1 MNIAMS
7 IFKLLGS
14 LALFLFGMS
23 MMSENLQKVAG
34 EKLRS
39 FLAMMTS
46 NAFKR
51 VLTGLTVTACIQ
63 SSAATTLMVVSFVN
77 AGLLTL
83 AQSIGVIMGANIG
96 TTVSAWLFALIGFSG
111 GVATIAIPLIAV
123 GFVITMGKSK
133 KRKSLGL
140 MIMGFAIMFLGLS
153 MVQTSVDPA
162 ILEKV
167 KELINGWSRFGFW
180 SVLICVLIG
189 TLVTIMLQSSAAT
202 MALTLMM
209 CSNGLNFELGAALV
223 LGENIGT
230 TLTANMAASVA
241 NISARRAAAGH
252 AFFNLFGVL
261 WVLFLYHPFLW
272 VVSKVIMAFGLD
284 NPLVSGASTFSIL
297 CSIAMVHTLFNISN
311 TCILVGF
318 TNKIVAFVTRLL
330 PGKPEDEE
338 YRLQY
343 IHGGP
348 LSTAELSLGQAKSEI
363 LHFVKICREQYE
375 LARESIN
382 TTDPEKFDELYHK
395 LEHYEQITDKI
406 EFEIAKYLNEVSE
419 WDLSEESA
427 RRIQAMF
434 KVISEL
440 ESIGDSGFN
449 IGRILQRRN
458 IHNATFDEDM
468 VTRLGFMMDLI
479 FKGFDV
485 MEKNLEL
492 GYTGISDISNAQ
504 DVEQEINEYRNNLKE
519 EHLLNLENNTYS
531 YLTGTYYVDM
541 INEFE
546 HVGDFM
552 INISEAIIEIK

>member
-1 MNIAMS
+1 M
-7 IFKLLGS
+7 
-14 LALFLFGMS
+14 
-23 MMSENLQKVAG
+23 
-34 EKLRS
+34 
-39 FLAMMTS
+39 
-46 NAFKR
+46 
-51 VLTGLTVTACIQ
+51 
-63 SSAATTLMVVSFVN
+63 
-77 AGLLTL
+77 
-83 AQSIGVIMGANIG
+83 IMGANIG
-96 TTVSAWLFALIGFSG
+96 TTVSAWLFALVGFSG
-111 GVATIAIPLIAV
+111 GVATVAIPLIAV
-123 GFVITMGKSK
+123 GFIITMGKSK
-133 KRKSLGL
+133 KRKSLGM

-180 SVLICVLIG
+180 SVLICVFIG
-189 TLVTIMLQSSAAT
+189 TVITIMLQSSAAT

-261 WVLFLYHPFLW
+261 WVLILYHPFLW
-272 VVSKVIMAFGLD
+272 VVSRVIMALGLD

-297 CSIAMVHTLFNISN
+297 CSIAMVHTLFNVSN
-311 TCILVGF
+311 TAILVGF
-318 TNKIVAFVTRLL
+318 TNKIVKFVTKLL
-330 PGKPEDEE
+330 PGKPEDEG

-343 IHGGP
+343 IQGGP
-348 LSTAELSLGQAKSEI
+348 LSTAELSLGQAKGEI
-363 LHFVKICREQYE
+363 LHLLEICREQYGY
-375 LARESIN
+375 ARQSI
-382 TTDPEKFDELYHK
+382 TETDPEKFDELYHK
-395 LEHYEQITDKI
+395 LEHYEQVTDKI
-406 EFEIAKYLNEVSE
+406 EFEIAKYLNDVAE

-449 IGRILQRRN
+449 FGRILQRRN
-458 IHNATFDEDM
+458 IHNASFDESM
-468 VTRLGFMMDLI
+468 TTKLGFMMDLLD
-479 FKGFDV
+479 KGFDV
-485 MEKNLEL
+485 MQKNLEL
-492 GYTGISDISNAQ
+492 GYENITDISNAQ

-531 YLTGTYYVDM
+531 YLTGVYYIDM
-541 INEFE
+541 INECE

>member
-51 VLTGLTVTACIQ
+51 ILTGLTVTACIQ

-261 WVLFLYHPFLW
+261 WVLILYHPFLW
-272 VVSKVIMAFGLD
+272 VVSKVIMALGLD

-504 DVEQEINEYRNNLKE
+504 DVEQ
-519 EHLLNLENNTYS
+519 
-531 YLTGTYYVDM
+531 
-541 INEFE
+541 
-546 HVGDFM
+546 
-552 INISEAIIEIK
+552 